1 MDNSTSDTRTLF
13 DELKPGD
20 RIEVERTVAAG
31 QQSRTALTKGT
42 VVRTEHRWHGPH
54 TRESDD
60 GVPGDTILL
69 EMPDGELTSI
79 GVDESTVLRRV

>member
-1 MDNSTSDTRTLF
+1 MDDGTSETRTLF

-20 RIEVERTVAAG
+20 RIEVEYRITIG
-31 QQSRTALTKGT
+31 QQSRTAVTKGT

-69 EMPDGELTSI
+69 EMSDGELTSI
-79 GVDESTVLRRV
+79 PVEESTVLRRV